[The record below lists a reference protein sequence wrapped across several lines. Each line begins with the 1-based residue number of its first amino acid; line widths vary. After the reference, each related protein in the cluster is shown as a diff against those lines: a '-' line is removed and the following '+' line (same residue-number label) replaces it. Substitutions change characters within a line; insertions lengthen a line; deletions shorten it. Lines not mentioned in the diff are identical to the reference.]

1 MPKKELGGISE
12 DARRTATWTV
22 KFALLQVAV
31 KLANENKRAWRLV
44 SPTFDAGRWRLAL
57 HYDPDPAKADYCG
70 VSLLTAVELA
80 KPINFSSAIM
90 QFKSSTAGSKRIG
103 SSMNTPNVH
112 FECQDEHGQP
122 QAIPLQV
129 IESHDPSA
137 DLYVSVQLEEGR
149 LSTPAR
155 IPPSLLNN
163 PMYCD
168 IAFTFPNVSLPLF
181 AFKLVLVQQLPHFAD
196 LFKSGFA
203 EGTADYTLPTSLK
216 MLDCKDPFE
225 GDPEEFA
232 EFEPPKDSES
242 PDTTAQL
249 PPAARQL
256 GQQLLQKR
264 WHKVEI
270 SDCSWATFR
279 TYLYALYYDAA
290 GSLSRRSLARTGEK
304 GDPTSL
310 TVETAAY
317 EAFSS
322 LSRTFP
328 DDDVLK
334 SRGWQRAVE
343 LVDEGALA
351 GGATVM
357 NRILAA
363 VREKAAQEARDAKA
377 AVGLVGRK
385 RRLDEDSED
394 SQ

>member
-1 MPKKELGGISE
+1 MQPPKC
-12 DARRTATWTV
+12 AA
-22 KFALLQVAV
+22 Q
-31 KLANENKRAWRLV
+31 
-44 SPTFDAGRWRLAL
+44 
-57 HYDPDPAKADYCG
+57 
-70 VSLLTAVELA
+70 
-80 KPINFSSAIM
+80 
-90 QFKSSTAGSKRIG
+90 SST
-103 SSMNTPNVH
+103 
-112 FECQDEHGQP
+112 
-122 QAIPLQV
+122 
-129 IESHDPSA
+129 
-137 DLYVSVQLEEGR
+137 
-149 LSTPAR
+149 ST
-155 IPPSLLNN
+155 
-163 PMYCD
+163 
-168 IAFTFPNVSLPLF
+168 V
-181 AFKLVLVQQLPHFAD
+181 
-196 LFKSGFA
+196 
-203 EGTADYTLPTSLK
+203 
-216 MLDCKDPFE
+216 
-225 GDPEEFA
+225 GDPNSTA
-232 EFEPPKDSES
+232 
-242 PDTTAQL
+242 DTTAQL

-290 GSLSRRSLARTGEK
+290 GWVPSRSQYLASVYKDTATPVP
-304 GDPTSL
+304 DLQAHQQTSFSAKTKVDVNGTPCCSAHAL
-310 TVETAAY
+310 HRLADRYLDAAY

-328 DDDVLK
+328 DVRDGDDVLK

>member
-1 MPKKELGGISE
+1 
-12 DARRTATWTV
+12 
-22 KFALLQVAV
+22 
-31 KLANENKRAWRLV
+31 
-44 SPTFDAGRWRLAL
+44 
-57 HYDPDPAKADYCG
+57 
-70 VSLLTAVELA
+70 
-80 KPINFSSAIM
+80 M

-242 PDTTAQL
+242 RQAATDPVVENGQSGDLERKCASSDVSTAT
-249 PPAARQL
+249 
-256 GQQLLQKR
+256 
-264 WHKVEI
+264 E
-270 SDCSWATFR
+270 AT
-279 TYLYALYYDAA
+279 
-290 GSLSRRSLARTGEK
+290 
-304 GDPTSL
+304 
-310 TVETAAY
+310 
-317 EAFSS
+317 
-322 LSRTFP
+322 
-328 DDDVLK
+328 
-334 SRGWQRAVE
+334 
-343 LVDEGALA
+343 
-351 GGATVM
+351 
-357 NRILAA
+357 
-363 VREKAAQEARDAKA
+363 
-377 AVGLVGRK
+377 
-385 RRLDEDSED
+385 
-394 SQ
+394 